1 MIQTFHVW
9 LPSNRRCRGEIR
21 NAPTS
26 AQYASN
32 HFLAVLTLNHY
43 DAALFQPNRPVT

>member
-9 LPSNRRCRGEIR
+9 LPSYRRGRGENPKHQR
-21 NAPTS
+21 THC
-26 AQYASN
+26 N